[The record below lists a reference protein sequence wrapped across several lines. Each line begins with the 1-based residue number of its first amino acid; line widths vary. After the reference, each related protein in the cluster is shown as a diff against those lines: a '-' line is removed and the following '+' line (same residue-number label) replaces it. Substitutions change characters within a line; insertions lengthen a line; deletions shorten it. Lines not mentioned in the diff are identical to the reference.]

1 MKRLY
6 QLIFSFRKSEFE
18 KSVYMLIGYRTSK
31 MVLFHTAFNHRSL
44 KENPSE
50 NNERMEFLGDAII
63 SSVVAEYLFKK
74 YPYKGEGF
82 LTEMRSKMV
91 NRQQLNHIAIQMGLK
106 KMTRFNKLDGGLKSS
121 QIFGNTLEALVGAI
135 YLDKQYEFTKKWII
149 EKMIQPY
156 LFMDELEQI
165 DINIKNKI
173 IFFKQKVFYYKLN
186 LELKT
191 LRWIGTKA
199 CKKKHLKSPQWLRN
213 IKDKIYPKW
222 RIDIL
227 FSEKKYNDIFFV
239 ENGGWHFTFVKK
251 PEDIEKK
258 LKSYLHHRE
267 YDIDPVGVDK
277 IRNLI
282 NLKSVIYDHRVDQTQ
297 YKFGGGQKLEK
308 IDLEFLPRYISSNK
322 EKYLDWLEK

>member
-173 IFFKQKVFYYKLN
+173 IGWALKQGKQIDFVLADET
-186 LELKT
+186 LEGRRRLFTINIVIDGEVITSQK
-191 LRWIGTKA
+191 GFTK
-199 CKKKHLKSPQWLRN
+199 
-213 IKDKIYPKW
+213 KDVSQIAAQKAIE
-222 RIDIL
+222 IL
-227 FSEKKYNDIFFV
+227 QI
-239 ENGGWHFTFVKK
+239 T
-251 PEDIEKK
+251 
-258 LKSYLHHRE
+258 
-267 YDIDPVGVDK
+267 
-277 IRNLI
+277 
-282 NLKSVIYDHRVDQTQ
+282 
-297 YKFGGGQKLEK
+297 
-308 IDLEFLPRYISSNK
+308 
-322 EKYLDWLEK
+322 

>member
-6 QLIFSFRKSEFE
+6 QLFFSFRKSEFE
-18 KSVYMLIGYRTSK
+18 KSVDMLIGYRSTK

-91 NRQQLNHIAIQMGLK
+91 NRQQLNHIAVQMGLK

-135 YLDKQYEFTKKWII
+135 YLDKQYDFTKKWII

-173 IFFKQKVFYYKLN
+173 IGWALKQGKQIDFVLADEQ
-186 LELKT
+186 LEGRRRLFTINVVIDGEVVTSQK
-191 LRWIGTKA
+191 GFTK
-199 CKKKHLKSPQWLRN
+199 
-213 IKDKIYPKW
+213 KDASQIAAQKAIE
-222 RIDIL
+222 IL
-227 FSEKKYNDIFFV
+227 QI
-239 ENGGWHFTFVKK
+239 T
-251 PEDIEKK
+251 
-258 LKSYLHHRE
+258 
-267 YDIDPVGVDK
+267 
-277 IRNLI
+277 
-282 NLKSVIYDHRVDQTQ
+282 
-297 YKFGGGQKLEK
+297 
-308 IDLEFLPRYISSNK
+308 
-322 EKYLDWLEK
+322 

>member
-18 KSVYMLIGYRTSK
+18 KSVLLLIGYRTSK

-135 YLDKQYEFTKKWII
+135 YLDKQYNFTKNWII
-149 EKMIQPY
+149 QKMIQPY

-173 IFFKQKVFYYKLN
+173 IGWALKQGKQIDFVLADEQ
-186 LELKT
+186 LEGRRRLFTINIVIDGEVITSQK
-191 LRWIGTKA
+191 GFTK
-199 CKKKHLKSPQWLRN
+199 
-213 IKDKIYPKW
+213 KDASQIAAQKAIE
-222 RIDIL
+222 IL
-227 FSEKKYNDIFFV
+227 QI
-239 ENGGWHFTFVKK
+239 
-251 PEDIEKK
+251 I
-258 LKSYLHHRE
+258 
-267 YDIDPVGVDK
+267 
-277 IRNLI
+277 
-282 NLKSVIYDHRVDQTQ
+282 
-297 YKFGGGQKLEK
+297 
-308 IDLEFLPRYISSNK
+308 
-322 EKYLDWLEK
+322 

>member
-6 QLIFSFRKSEFE
+6 QLIFAFRKSEFE
-18 KSVYMLIGYRTSK
+18 KSVLMLIGYPTSK

-44 KENPSE
+44 KESPSE

-74 YPYKGEGF
+74 YPYKDEGF

-135 YLDKQYEFTKKWII
+135 YLDKEYNFTKRWII

-173 IFFKQKVFYYKLN
+173 IGWALKQGKQIDFVLADET
-186 LELKT
+186 LEGRRRLFTINIVIDGEVITSQK
-191 LRWIGTKA
+191 GFTK
-199 CKKKHLKSPQWLRN
+199 
-213 IKDKIYPKW
+213 KDASQIAAQKAIE
-222 RIDIL
+222 IL
-227 FSEKKYNDIFFV
+227 QI
-239 ENGGWHFTFVKK
+239 T
-251 PEDIEKK
+251 
-258 LKSYLHHRE
+258 
-267 YDIDPVGVDK
+267 
-277 IRNLI
+277 
-282 NLKSVIYDHRVDQTQ
+282 
-297 YKFGGGQKLEK
+297 
-308 IDLEFLPRYISSNK
+308 
-322 EKYLDWLEK
+322 

>member
-6 QLIFSFRKSEFE
+6 QLFFSFRKSEFE
-18 KSVYMLIGYRTSK
+18 KSVDMLIGYRSSK

-135 YLDKQYEFTKKWII
+135 YLDKQYNFTKKWII

-173 IFFKQKVFYYKLN
+173 IGWALKQGKQIDFVLADEQ
-186 LELKT
+186 LEGRRRLFTINIVIDGEVITSQK
-191 LRWIGTKA
+191 GFTK
-199 CKKKHLKSPQWLRN
+199 
-213 IKDKIYPKW
+213 KDASQIAAQKAIE
-222 RIDIL
+222 IL
-227 FSEKKYNDIFFV
+227 QI
-239 ENGGWHFTFVKK
+239 T
-251 PEDIEKK
+251 
-258 LKSYLHHRE
+258 
-267 YDIDPVGVDK
+267 
-277 IRNLI
+277 
-282 NLKSVIYDHRVDQTQ
+282 
-297 YKFGGGQKLEK
+297 
-308 IDLEFLPRYISSNK
+308 
-322 EKYLDWLEK
+322 

>member
-6 QLIFSFRKSEFE
+6 QLLFSFRKSEFE
-18 KSVYMLIGYRTSK
+18 KSVDMLIGYRSTK

-50 NNERMEFLGDAII
+50 KNERMEFLGDAII

-173 IFFKQKVFYYKLN
+173 IGWALKQGKQIDFVLADET
-186 LELKT
+186 LEGRRRLFTINIVIDGEVITSQK
-191 LRWIGTKA
+191 GFTK
-199 CKKKHLKSPQWLRN
+199 
-213 IKDKIYPKW
+213 KDASQIAAQKAIE
-222 RIDIL
+222 IL
-227 FSEKKYNDIFFV
+227 QI
-239 ENGGWHFTFVKK
+239 T
-251 PEDIEKK
+251 
-258 LKSYLHHRE
+258 
-267 YDIDPVGVDK
+267 
-277 IRNLI
+277 
-282 NLKSVIYDHRVDQTQ
+282 
-297 YKFGGGQKLEK
+297 
-308 IDLEFLPRYISSNK
+308 
-322 EKYLDWLEK
+322 

>member
-18 KSVYMLIGYRTSK
+18 KSVYMLIGYRTTK

-135 YLDKQYEFTKKWII
+135 YLDKQYNFTKKWII

-173 IFFKQKVFYYKLN
+173 INNNNKESEKESKLQ
-186 LELKT
+186 ED
-191 LRWIGTKA
+191 
-199 CKKKHLKSPQWLRN
+199 
-213 IKDKIYPKW
+213 IKDIEQINVDNFYTT
-222 RIDIL
+222 
-227 FSEKKYNDIFFV
+227 YN
-239 ENGGWHFTFVKK
+239 K
-251 PEDIEKK
+251 
-258 LKSYLHHRE
+258 
-267 YDIDPVGVDK
+267 
-277 IRNLI
+277 
-282 NLKSVIYDHRVDQTQ
+282 
-297 YKFGGGQKLEK
+297 
-308 IDLEFLPRYISSNK
+308 NK
-322 EKYLDWLEK
+322 QLWLQLSI

>member
-6 QLIFSFRKSEFE
+6 QLLFSSRKSEFE
-18 KSVYMLIGYRTSK
+18 KSVLLLIGYRTSK

-135 YLDKQYEFTKKWII
+135 YLDKQYNFTKKWII

-173 IFFKQKVFYYKLN
+173 IGWALKQGKQIDFVLADEQ
-186 LELKT
+186 LEGRRRLFTINIVIDGEVITSQK
-191 LRWIGTKA
+191 GFTK
-199 CKKKHLKSPQWLRN
+199 
-213 IKDKIYPKW
+213 KDASQIAAQKAIE
-222 RIDIL
+222 IL
-227 FSEKKYNDIFFV
+227 QI
-239 ENGGWHFTFVKK
+239 T
-251 PEDIEKK
+251 
-258 LKSYLHHRE
+258 
-267 YDIDPVGVDK
+267 
-277 IRNLI
+277 
-282 NLKSVIYDHRVDQTQ
+282 
-297 YKFGGGQKLEK
+297 
-308 IDLEFLPRYISSNK
+308 
-322 EKYLDWLEK
+322 

>member
-18 KSVYMLIGYRTSK
+18 KSVLLLIGYRTSK

-135 YLDKQYEFTKKWII
+135 YLDKQYNFTKNWII
-149 EKMIQPY
+149 QNMIQPY
-156 LFMDELEQI
+156 LFMDDLEQI

-173 IFFKQKVFYYKLN
+173 IGWALKQGKQIDFVLADEQ
-186 LELKT
+186 LEGRRRLFTINVVIDGEVITSQK
-191 LRWIGTKA
+191 GFTK
-199 CKKKHLKSPQWLRN
+199 
-213 IKDKIYPKW
+213 KDASQIAAQKAIE
-222 RIDIL
+222 IL
-227 FSEKKYNDIFFV
+227 QI
-239 ENGGWHFTFVKK
+239 T
-251 PEDIEKK
+251 
-258 LKSYLHHRE
+258 
-267 YDIDPVGVDK
+267 
-277 IRNLI
+277 
-282 NLKSVIYDHRVDQTQ
+282 
-297 YKFGGGQKLEK
+297 
-308 IDLEFLPRYISSNK
+308 
-322 EKYLDWLEK
+322 

>member
-18 KSVYMLIGYRTSK
+18 KSVDMLIGYRSTK

-135 YLDKQYEFTKKWII
+135 YLDKQYDFTKKWII

-173 IFFKQKVFYYKLN
+173 IGWALKQGKQIDFVLADEQVEGRRRLFTINIVIDGEVITSQK
-186 LELKT
+186 
-191 LRWIGTKA
+191 GFTK
-199 CKKKHLKSPQWLRN
+199 
-213 IKDKIYPKW
+213 KDASQIAAQKAIE
-222 RIDIL
+222 IL
-227 FSEKKYNDIFFV
+227 QI
-239 ENGGWHFTFVKK
+239 T
-251 PEDIEKK
+251 
-258 LKSYLHHRE
+258 
-267 YDIDPVGVDK
+267 
-277 IRNLI
+277 
-282 NLKSVIYDHRVDQTQ
+282 
-297 YKFGGGQKLEK
+297 
-308 IDLEFLPRYISSNK
+308 
-322 EKYLDWLEK
+322 

>member
-18 KSVYMLIGYRTSK
+18 KSVYMLIGYQTTK

-173 IFFKQKVFYYKLN
+173 IGWALKQGKQIDFVLADEQVEGRRRLFTINIVIDGEVITSQK
-186 LELKT
+186 
-191 LRWIGTKA
+191 GFTK
-199 CKKKHLKSPQWLRN
+199 
-213 IKDKIYPKW
+213 KDASQIAAQKAIE
-222 RIDIL
+222 IL
-227 FSEKKYNDIFFV
+227 QI
-239 ENGGWHFTFVKK
+239 T
-251 PEDIEKK
+251 
-258 LKSYLHHRE
+258 
-267 YDIDPVGVDK
+267 
-277 IRNLI
+277 
-282 NLKSVIYDHRVDQTQ
+282 
-297 YKFGGGQKLEK
+297 
-308 IDLEFLPRYISSNK
+308 
-322 EKYLDWLEK
+322 

>member
-18 KSVYMLIGYRTSK
+18 KSVSMLIGYRTYK

-44 KENPSE
+44 KDNPSE

-135 YLDKQYEFTKKWII
+135 YLDKQYDFTKKWII

-173 IFFKQKVFYYKLN
+173 IGWALKQGKQIDFVLADEQVEGRRRLFTINIVIDGEVITSQK
-186 LELKT
+186 
-191 LRWIGTKA
+191 GFTK
-199 CKKKHLKSPQWLRN
+199 
-213 IKDKIYPKW
+213 KDASQIAAQKAIE
-222 RIDIL
+222 IL
-227 FSEKKYNDIFFV
+227 QI
-239 ENGGWHFTFVKK
+239 T
-251 PEDIEKK
+251 
-258 LKSYLHHRE
+258 
-267 YDIDPVGVDK
+267 
-277 IRNLI
+277 
-282 NLKSVIYDHRVDQTQ
+282 
-297 YKFGGGQKLEK
+297 
-308 IDLEFLPRYISSNK
+308 
-322 EKYLDWLEK
+322 

>member
-6 QLIFSFRKSEFE
+6 HLIFSFRKSEFE
-18 KSVYMLIGYRTSK
+18 KSVYMLIGYQTTK
-31 MVLFHTAFNHRSL
+31 MVLFHTALNHRSI
-44 KENPSE
+44 KDNPAE

-135 YLDKQYEFTKKWII
+135 YLDKQYNFTKKWII

-173 IFFKQKVFYYKLN
+173 IGWALKQGKQIDFVLAD
-186 LELKT
+186 E
-191 LRWIGTKA
+191 
-199 CKKKHLKSPQWLRN
+199 
-213 IKDKIYPKW
+213 KIEG
-222 RIDIL
+222 RRRLFTIDIVIDGETITSQKG
-227 FSEKKYNDIFFV
+227 FTKKDASQV
-239 ENGGWHFTFVKK
+239 AAQKA
-251 PEDIEKK
+251 IEI
-258 LKSYLHHRE
+258 LQ
-267 YDIDPVGVDK
+267 I
-277 IRNLI
+277 
-282 NLKSVIYDHRVDQTQ
+282 T
-297 YKFGGGQKLEK
+297 
-308 IDLEFLPRYISSNK
+308 
-322 EKYLDWLEK
+322 

>member
-6 QLIFSFRKSEFE
+6 QLLFSFRKSEFE
-18 KSVYMLIGYRTSK
+18 KSVDMLIGYRSAK

-135 YLDKQYEFTKKWII
+135 YLDKQYDFTKKWII

-173 IFFKQKVFYYKLN
+173 IGWALKQGKQIDFVLADET
-186 LELKT
+186 LEGRRRLFTINIVIDGEVITSQK
-191 LRWIGTKA
+191 GFTK
-199 CKKKHLKSPQWLRN
+199 
-213 IKDKIYPKW
+213 KDASQIAAQKAIE
-222 RIDIL
+222 IL
-227 FSEKKYNDIFFV
+227 QI
-239 ENGGWHFTFVKK
+239 T
-251 PEDIEKK
+251 
-258 LKSYLHHRE
+258 
-267 YDIDPVGVDK
+267 
-277 IRNLI
+277 
-282 NLKSVIYDHRVDQTQ
+282 
-297 YKFGGGQKLEK
+297 
-308 IDLEFLPRYISSNK
+308 
-322 EKYLDWLEK
+322 

>member
-18 KSVYMLIGYRTSK
+18 KSVYMLIGYQTTK

-135 YLDKQYEFTKKWII
+135 YLDKQYNFTKKWII

-173 IFFKQKVFYYKLN
+173 IGWALKQGKQIDFVLADEQ
-186 LELKT
+186 LEGRRRLFTINIVIDGEVITSQK
-191 LRWIGTKA
+191 GFTK
-199 CKKKHLKSPQWLRN
+199 
-213 IKDKIYPKW
+213 KDASQIAVQKAIE
-222 RIDIL
+222 IL
-227 FSEKKYNDIFFV
+227 QI
-239 ENGGWHFTFVKK
+239 T
-251 PEDIEKK
+251 
-258 LKSYLHHRE
+258 
-267 YDIDPVGVDK
+267 
-277 IRNLI
+277 
-282 NLKSVIYDHRVDQTQ
+282 
-297 YKFGGGQKLEK
+297 
-308 IDLEFLPRYISSNK
+308 
-322 EKYLDWLEK
+322 

>member
-6 QLIFSFRKSEFE
+6 QLFFSFRKSEFE
-18 KSVYMLIGYRTSK
+18 KSVYMLIGYRTTK
-31 MVLFHTAFNHRSL
+31 IVLFHTAFNHRSL

-135 YLDKQYEFTKKWII
+135 YLDKQYNFTKKWII

-173 IFFKQKVFYYKLN
+173 IGWALKQGKQIDFVLADEQ
-186 LELKT
+186 LEGRRRLFTINIVIDGEVITSQK
-191 LRWIGTKA
+191 GFTK
-199 CKKKHLKSPQWLRN
+199 
-213 IKDKIYPKW
+213 KDASQIAAQKAIE
-222 RIDIL
+222 IL
-227 FSEKKYNDIFFV
+227 QI
-239 ENGGWHFTFVKK
+239 T
-251 PEDIEKK
+251 
-258 LKSYLHHRE
+258 
-267 YDIDPVGVDK
+267 
-277 IRNLI
+277 
-282 NLKSVIYDHRVDQTQ
+282 
-297 YKFGGGQKLEK
+297 
-308 IDLEFLPRYISSNK
+308 
-322 EKYLDWLEK
+322 

>member
-6 QLIFSFRKSEFE
+6 QLIFSFRKSDFE
-18 KSVYMLIGYRTSK
+18 KSVDMLIGYRSNK

-135 YLDKQYEFTKKWII
+135 YLDKQYDFTKKWII

-173 IFFKQKVFYYKLN
+173 IGWALKQGKQIDFVLADES
-186 LELKT
+186 LEGRRRLFTINIVIDGEVITSQK
-191 LRWIGTKA
+191 GFTK
-199 CKKKHLKSPQWLRN
+199 
-213 IKDKIYPKW
+213 KDASQIAAQKAIE
-222 RIDIL
+222 IL
-227 FSEKKYNDIFFV
+227 QI
-239 ENGGWHFTFVKK
+239 T
-251 PEDIEKK
+251 
-258 LKSYLHHRE
+258 
-267 YDIDPVGVDK
+267 
-277 IRNLI
+277 
-282 NLKSVIYDHRVDQTQ
+282 
-297 YKFGGGQKLEK
+297 
-308 IDLEFLPRYISSNK
+308 
-322 EKYLDWLEK
+322 

>member
-6 QLIFSFRKSEFE
+6 QLIFCFRKSEFE

-135 YLDKQYEFTKKWII
+135 YLDKQYDFTKKWII

-173 IFFKQKVFYYKLN
+173 IGWALKQGKQIDFVLADET
-186 LELKT
+186 LEGRRRLFTINIVIDGEVITSQK
-191 LRWIGTKA
+191 GFTK
-199 CKKKHLKSPQWLRN
+199 
-213 IKDKIYPKW
+213 KDASQIAAQKAIE
-222 RIDIL
+222 IL
-227 FSEKKYNDIFFV
+227 QI
-239 ENGGWHFTFVKK
+239 T
-251 PEDIEKK
+251 
-258 LKSYLHHRE
+258 
-267 YDIDPVGVDK
+267 
-277 IRNLI
+277 
-282 NLKSVIYDHRVDQTQ
+282 
-297 YKFGGGQKLEK
+297 
-308 IDLEFLPRYISSNK
+308 
-322 EKYLDWLEK
+322 

>member
-18 KSVYMLIGYRTSK
+18 KSVYMLIGYRTTK

-106 KMTRFNKLDGGLKSS
+106 RMTRFNKLDGGLKSS

-135 YLDKQYEFTKKWII
+135 YLDKQYNFTKKWII

-173 IFFKQKVFYYKLN
+173 IGWALKQGKQIDFVLADEQ
-186 LELKT
+186 LEGRRRLFTINIVIDGEVITSQK
-191 LRWIGTKA
+191 GFTK
-199 CKKKHLKSPQWLRN
+199 
-213 IKDKIYPKW
+213 KDASQIAAQKAIE
-222 RIDIL
+222 IL
-227 FSEKKYNDIFFV
+227 QI
-239 ENGGWHFTFVKK
+239 T
-251 PEDIEKK
+251 
-258 LKSYLHHRE
+258 
-267 YDIDPVGVDK
+267 
-277 IRNLI
+277 
-282 NLKSVIYDHRVDQTQ
+282 
-297 YKFGGGQKLEK
+297 
-308 IDLEFLPRYISSNK
+308 
-322 EKYLDWLEK
+322 

>member
-18 KSVYMLIGYRTSK
+18 KSVYMLIGYQTTK

-173 IFFKQKVFYYKLN
+173 IGWALKQGKQIDFVLADET
-186 LELKT
+186 LEGRRRLFTINIVIDGEVITSQK
-191 LRWIGTKA
+191 GFTK
-199 CKKKHLKSPQWLRN
+199 
-213 IKDKIYPKW
+213 KDASQIAAQKAIE
-222 RIDIL
+222 IL
-227 FSEKKYNDIFFV
+227 QI
-239 ENGGWHFTFVKK
+239 T
-251 PEDIEKK
+251 
-258 LKSYLHHRE
+258 
-267 YDIDPVGVDK
+267 
-277 IRNLI
+277 
-282 NLKSVIYDHRVDQTQ
+282 
-297 YKFGGGQKLEK
+297 
-308 IDLEFLPRYISSNK
+308 
-322 EKYLDWLEK
+322 

>member
-18 KSVYMLIGYRTSK
+18 KSVDMLIGYHSTK

-135 YLDKQYEFTKKWII
+135 YLDRQYDFTKKWII

-173 IFFKQKVFYYKLN
+173 IGWALKQGKQIDFVLADET
-186 LELKT
+186 LEGRRRLFAINIVIDGEVITSQK
-191 LRWIGTKA
+191 GFTK
-199 CKKKHLKSPQWLRN
+199 
-213 IKDKIYPKW
+213 KDARQIAAQKAIE
-222 RIDIL
+222 IL
-227 FSEKKYNDIFFV
+227 QI
-239 ENGGWHFTFVKK
+239 T
-251 PEDIEKK
+251 
-258 LKSYLHHRE
+258 
-267 YDIDPVGVDK
+267 
-277 IRNLI
+277 
-282 NLKSVIYDHRVDQTQ
+282 
-297 YKFGGGQKLEK
+297 
-308 IDLEFLPRYISSNK
+308 
-322 EKYLDWLEK
+322 

>member
-44 KENPSE
+44 KDNPSE

-173 IFFKQKVFYYKLN
+173 IGWALKQGKQIDFVLADET
-186 LELKT
+186 LEGRRRLFTINIVIDGEVITSQK
-191 LRWIGTKA
+191 GFTK
-199 CKKKHLKSPQWLRN
+199 
-213 IKDKIYPKW
+213 KDASQIAAQKAIE
-222 RIDIL
+222 IL
-227 FSEKKYNDIFFV
+227 QI
-239 ENGGWHFTFVKK
+239 T
-251 PEDIEKK
+251 
-258 LKSYLHHRE
+258 
-267 YDIDPVGVDK
+267 
-277 IRNLI
+277 
-282 NLKSVIYDHRVDQTQ
+282 
-297 YKFGGGQKLEK
+297 
-308 IDLEFLPRYISSNK
+308 
-322 EKYLDWLEK
+322 